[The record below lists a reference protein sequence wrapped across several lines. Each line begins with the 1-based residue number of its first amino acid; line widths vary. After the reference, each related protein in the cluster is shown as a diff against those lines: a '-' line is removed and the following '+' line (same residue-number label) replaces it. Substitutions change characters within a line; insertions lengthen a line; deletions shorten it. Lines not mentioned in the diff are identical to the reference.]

1 MALRSLYADVAIP
14 EVSLPAFTLERAS
27 ARGDKP
33 ALIDGP
39 SGRTITYRQLGNLV
53 ARAAPPAW
61 PAAASRRASVWRFTA
76 RTCPSTP
83 SRFTRSP
90 PSVAS

>member
-1 MALRSLYADVAIP
+1 MPFRSLYPDVAIP
-14 EVSLPAFTLERAS
+14 EVALSAFVLRDAA

-39 SGRTITYRQLGNLV
+39 SGRTITYGQLPGWWR
-53 ARAAPPAW
+53 ARPPAW
-61 PAAASRRASVWRFTA
+61 PAAASRRASASRSTA

-83 SRFTRSP
+83 SPFTRSP
-90 PSVAS
+90 RSAAS